1 MVVAKIGGIPG
12 CPSAPLLLP
21 QSGGCGR
28 LVLGVLPDA
37 LYSYFAAAHRQLRE
51 IGGKDIPDTPCFFQ
65 SYQSL
70 IVRTPLSALVM
81 LVGAELHSQPFRHL
95 PLLDFSVLNSRNL
108 SLNCITNY
116 LLLQEGRPVGI
127 TTNTAGPA
135 QENGFHAPGSLTP
148 PISPAAGAADPRIWQ
163 GSCCPGPWSA

>member
-28 LVLGVLPDA
+28 LVLGVVPDA
-37 LYSYFAAAHRQLRE
+37 PLFSFAAAHRQLRE

-95 PLLDFSVLNSRNL
+95 PLLDM
-108 SLNCITNY
+108 
-116 LLLQEGRPVGI
+116 LLGSQFPQSFPKFYHKLPASPGRPARWHHHKYGRTGPGKRIPCSGI
-127 TTNTAGPA
+127 AYA
-135 QENGFHAPGSLTP
+135 SHFS
-148 PISPAAGAADPRIWQ
+148 SSRR
-163 GSCCPGPWSA
+163 S